1 MSTIAILTVILY
13 AVGAAQG
20 IVFGSLLLGSRKENK
35 VANKFL
41 AAILFLLAYR
51 LIVQSLRIFG
61 LGHYDTWY
69 YFMLDLSWATGPLIY
84 FYVKAL
90 LYPSFQ
96 LKKRDYLHFLPVL
109 FQLCF
114 SIFVRLQ
121 NLYWE
126 EGHRESLS
134 WLGYWGYVVWMNYST
149 IYLIASILIILYSR
163 KALQLLKER
172 GKVLEIKESR
182 SKWIKTILSAFMY
195 YFSVVLLIL
204 LIDLFII
211 RVSFGTDYYYFTRF
225 YYYPFFGGISLLTYW
240 IGLEGFRRKD
250 EAGII
255 LKETLPEE
263 KKVQLE
269 SIAVKLKKLME
280 EEELFKD
287 PELSLARTAE
297 KLDVKPY
304 LLTQCLNKVFSLRFN
319 EYVNA
324 LRVEKLREV
333 LQKEDSEKY
342 TLLGLA
348 LEVGFNSKSS
358 FNRAVKKH
366 LGLSPSELR
375 AKYGV
380 SDK

>member
-1 MSTIAILTVILY
+1 MSTIAILTVVLY

-20 IVFGSLLLGSRKENK
+20 IVFGSLLLGSSKENK

-51 LIVQSLRIFG
+51 LIVQSLRLFG

-90 LYPSFQ
+90 LNPSFRFP
-96 LKKRDYLHFLPVL
+96 KKDFLHFLPVL
-109 FQLCF
+109 FQLGF
-114 SIFVRLQ
+114 SLFVRLQ

-126 EGHRESLS
+126 EGQRESLS

-149 IYLIASILIILYSR
+149 IYLIASILIILYTR
-163 KALQLLKER
+163 KALQLLKDR
-172 GKVLEIKESR
+172 GEILEIKESR

-195 YFSVVLLIL
+195 YFSLVLLIL
-204 LIDLFII
+204 LIDLFIV
-211 RVSFGTDYYYFTRF
+211 RVSFDTDYYYFTRF
-225 YYYPFFGGISLLTYW
+225 YYYPFFGGISILTYW

-250 EAGII
+250 EAGIM
-255 LKETLPEE
+255 LKEELSAE
-263 KKVQLE
+263 KKTQLQN
-269 SIAVKLKKLME
+269 IAGKLKRLME

-287 PELSLARTAE
+287 PELNLSIAAK
-297 KLDVKPY
+297 KLEVKPY
-304 LLTQCLNKVFSLRFN
+304 LLTQCLKQIFGLRFN
-319 EYVNA
+319 EYVNG
-324 LRVEKLREV
+324 LRVEKLIKV
-333 LQKEDSEKY
+333 LQEEDSEKY
-342 TLLGLA
+342 TLLALA
-348 LEVGFNSKSS
+348 FEVGFNSKSS

-366 LGLSPSELR
+366 LNMSPRELR

>member
-1 MSTIAILTVILY
+1 MSTLAILTVILY

-61 LGHYDTWY
+61 LGHFDNWY

-90 LYPSFQ
+90 LKPSFSFQ
-96 LKKRDYLHFLPVL
+96 KKDYLHFLPVL
-109 FQLCF
+109 FQLSF
-114 SIFVRLQ
+114 SLFVRLQ
-121 NLYWE
+121 NLYWD
-126 EGHRESLS
+126 GSRESLS

-149 IYLIASILIILYSR
+149 IYLIASILIILYAR
-163 KALQLLKER
+163 KALLLLREKSE
-172 GKVLEIKESR
+172 VLEIKESR
-182 SKWIKTILSAFMY
+182 SKWIRTILFAFLY
-195 YFSVVLLIL
+195 YFSFVLLIL
-204 LIDLFII
+204 IIDLFIE
-211 RVSFGTDYYYFTRF
+211 RVSFNRDYYYFIRF

-263 KKVQLE
+263 KQVQLE

-324 LRVEKLREV
+324 LRVEKLIEV
-333 LQKEDSEKY
+333 LQEEDSEKY

-358 FNRAVKKH
+358 FNRAVKKQ

>member
-1 MSTIAILTVILY
+1 
-13 AVGAAQG
+13 
-20 IVFGSLLLGSRKENK
+20 
-35 VANKFL
+35 
-41 AAILFLLAYR
+41 
-51 LIVQSLRIFG
+51 
-61 LGHYDTWY
+61 
-69 YFMLDLSWATGPLIY
+69 
-84 FYVKAL
+84 
-90 LYPSFQ
+90 
-96 LKKRDYLHFLPVL
+96 
-109 FQLCF
+109 
-114 SIFVRLQ
+114 
-121 NLYWE
+121 
-126 EGHRESLS
+126 
-134 WLGYWGYVVWMNYST
+134 
-149 IYLIASILIILYSR
+149 
-163 KALQLLKER
+163 
-172 GKVLEIKESR
+172 
-182 SKWIKTILSAFMY
+182 
-195 YFSVVLLIL
+195 
-204 LIDLFII
+204 
-211 RVSFGTDYYYFTRF
+211 
-225 YYYPFFGGISLLTYW
+225 LLTYW